1 MIKLHKLNGQEIVI
15 NLDMI
20 EIIESIPETRIVLT
34 TGNQYLVKE
43 TIDEIIEKVS
53 EYKAHIE
60 MIKDNKFKIRKNE
73 VNEI

>member
-60 MIKDNKFKIRKNE
+60 IIKDNKFKIRKNE